1 MPRATGKRPGRS
13 PWIRHIP
20 GESDRFPR
28 VAREKPFIGIPAP
41 VAGAGICKQT
51 LPALPARTP

>member
-13 PWIRHIP
+13 PWIRHIT

-41 VAGAGICKQT
+41 VAGAAIY
-51 LPALPARTP
+51 